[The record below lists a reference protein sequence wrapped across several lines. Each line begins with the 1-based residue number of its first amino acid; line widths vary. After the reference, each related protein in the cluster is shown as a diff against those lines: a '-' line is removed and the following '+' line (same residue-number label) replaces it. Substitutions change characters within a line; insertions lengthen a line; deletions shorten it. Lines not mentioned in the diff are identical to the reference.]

1 MTITT
6 NPTTTELSMN
16 NSTMP
21 YFWRMYMLINHNK
34 RTGHPFFDVAAMGG
48 FYSRAQTIPPYRGRV
63 FVTSEKF
70 SYNSPRKYSVR
81 EVQPDGG
88 IRTIG
93 GFGAFTSRQSAH
105 RFAEKYAAENFV
117 RVGNESV
124 RLPVETKMV

>member
-1 MTITT
+1 
-6 NPTTTELSMN
+6 
-16 NSTMP
+16 
-21 YFWRMYMLINHNK
+21 MLENHNK
-34 RTGHPFFDVAAMGG
+34 NTGHHFFDAATMRG

-88 IRTIG
+88 IKTIG
-93 GFGAFTSRQSAH
+93 DFGAFTSRQSAH
-105 RFAEKYAAENFV
+105 HFAEAYASENFE

-124 RLPVETKMV
+124 RITKETIGL